1 MFPAQTFFNLIFSV
15 INRDEKLKFGLRLKA
30 IRKERLFSQQHL
42 ADISN
47 LSKITIQR
55 IEQGKF
61 SVTLDTLISI
71 SKALEIKIMTLLT
84 LINLRLHL
92 FGCCLPFRK

>member
-1 MFPAQTFFNLIFSV
+1 V
-15 INRDEKLKFGLRLKA
+15 INRDEILKFGLRLKA

-71 SKALEIKIMTLLT
+71 SKALEIKINDLV
-84 LINLRLHL
+84 NLD
-92 FGCCLPFRK
+92 